1 MSLDENNLE
10 KRFRSISRS
19 QGSIQSLS
27 IFCLHYK
34 TQPKKIVNVW
44 LRTLQKT
51 EAPLRLTLI
60 YLANDI
66 VQNARRKNL
75 PAFIDEFKSVLKQT
89 GTYLRDERIKKSVE
103 RVFDIWRDRHIYD
116 AKFVAELKRSLNS
129 NGLENG
135 SSSDG
140 EKSSS
145 TKLVHSDKPQTLS
158 GYESKV
164 PSRLDRLRSI
174 ADQLDDLNQ
183 DLLTQSNEDEE
194 ETGDENN
201 DSPALHKDEYPTEIP
216 DMSAEIE
223 ITSRIKELVI
233 TLMSN
238 QSRYVEMLKHESTSR
253 RPY

>member
-51 EAPLRLTLI
+51 EVPLRLTLI

-75 PAFIDEFKSVLKQT
+75 SAFIDEFRSVLKQT
-89 GTYLRDERIKKSVE
+89 VTYLRDDRIRKSVE

-116 AKFVAELKRSLNS
+116 AQFVAELKRNLNS

-135 SSSDG
+135 SSSEDG
-140 EKSSS
+140 RSSS
-145 TKLVHSDKPQTLS
+145 MKPAQHDEDRALFAHEPKIS
-158 GYESKV
+158 
-164 PSRLDRLRSI
+164 SRLDRLKII
-174 ADQLDDLNQ
+174 ADELSDLNQ
-183 DLLTQSNEDEE
+183 DLLTQSKEKK

-201 DSPALHKDEYPTEIP
+201 LALHDDKGLSNNHNLIDEIQMT
-216 DMSAEIE
+216 
-223 ITSRIKELVI
+223 TRIQDLVN

-238 QSRYVEMLKHESTSR
+238 QSKYAELLKHE
-253 RPY
+253 